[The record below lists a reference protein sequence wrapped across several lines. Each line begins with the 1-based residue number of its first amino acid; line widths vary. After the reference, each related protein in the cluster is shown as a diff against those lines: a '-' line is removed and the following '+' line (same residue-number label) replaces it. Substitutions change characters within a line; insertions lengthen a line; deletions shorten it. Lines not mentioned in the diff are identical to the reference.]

1 MLRYGQLDLKFSI
14 SILDCV
20 LYESSEDENAVSGV
34 TTEFLGRSQA
44 TATMTAEDGMNDPLE
59 YSDDKYQAF
68 FFTVSSTSTYRLP
81 HYLPRYP

>member
-1 MLRYGQLDLKFSI
+1 MRTRW
-14 SILDCV
+14 
-20 LYESSEDENAVSGV
+20 SGV

-81 HYLPRYP
+81 HYLPPISIGTKVVATVALVE